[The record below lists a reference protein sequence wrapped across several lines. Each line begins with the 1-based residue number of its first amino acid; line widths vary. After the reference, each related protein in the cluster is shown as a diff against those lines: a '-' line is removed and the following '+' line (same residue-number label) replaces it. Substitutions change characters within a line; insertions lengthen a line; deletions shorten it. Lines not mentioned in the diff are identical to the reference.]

1 MQYLKDLALE
11 EFTAISTM
19 KSKSVDKGAEAY
31 VNAVAALSAIK
42 VALGVLKVG
51 TRTREIEGE
60 TVLTFIQS
68 ARVGANQ
75 YPWVKTPE
83 LLIKSSDGDDTEVP
97 LKELTLMVS
106 SRQTG
111 GKFCCRLL
119 PSCGSQGGEAMGCC
133 WSPIE
138 DGGDR
143 CADCLDS
150 EGGIYLDQKAVYV
163 CHPLYYLKYHLLL
176 PNLEPHVIA
185 ELLGAG
191 PVGELPFFPPVYD
204 EDNET
209 ESDRVKAETAADA
222 TPLKTAVAA
231 LHVASGGSNTFA
243 GRPSVG
249 GTSEGFGMDPFD
261 FDAGGLI
268 DAQSALLDDML
279 PAEELVAFLETASP
293 LHKREMEEIA
303 QVVKVGRAQLAHLH
317 KALKMTHINADE
329 KRRLGQQVTEL
340 LASNTQLVGRSMRLY
355 RASLA
360 PTPGL
365 RPHAEEQNEAMLITP
380 AVGSP
385 LAPCLRPY
393 RQSEGEQRV
402 HLAALEAKMVTLNL
416 TLADPNING
425 LAEVK
430 AVFDEKRRQLDG
442 EIMAA
447 RTRLRLDPSSYTP
460 AASAAAAYPR
470 APSEISELLSSVG
483 MIASRLDRMEV
494 ALQAGAGI
502 TSRMTN
508 SSMMG
513 DVINRAI
520 VPHVLQPLLQAA
532 VEKVEQAAGSAPMVA
547 DTKRKAIFDQ
557 MSGGTQLNDLFGRA
571 GAQSV
576 SYSAFTKKSEGMS
589 ETTEQTMLMLQVFN
603 DPGKVLDPTTRAKF
617 SRCFPGTAI
626 KFVKMSESPA
636 SFSAMINELVAA
648 YAKQATTSTLT
659 GASSYVVEFDTQM
672 LILYSAWMQH
682 LYGSF
687 DLTHGD
693 AASLA
698 SAAKAAKVSDIDR
711 LLNPK
716 HQVWSGIQAV
726 FLACINE
733 MWELRTKYNEQH
745 GADLGFVMSMFHIR
759 RYMEDYQKRGWRC
772 SHDSLLASTQVLQS
786 SLLQIGAFGASV
798 TSPEATAAAKKLS
811 ELTAAVAKLTTAGS
825 KSTGAADSSKE
836 LTALKHQ
843 LSQLSDSHQA
853 LKKKSTGAAAK
864 VPKTPAQKTREK
876 ESAKKWYDKNH
887 PAEAAARDA
896 AAAASAEAK
905 AEDEE

>member
-1 MQYLKDLALE
+1 
-11 EFTAISTM
+11 
-19 KSKSVDKGAEAY
+19 
-31 VNAVAALSAIK
+31 
-42 VALGVLKVG
+42 
-51 TRTREIEGE
+51 
-60 TVLTFIQS
+60 
-68 ARVGANQ
+68 
-75 YPWVKTPE
+75 
-83 LLIKSSDGDDTEVP
+83 
-97 LKELTLMVS
+97 
-106 SRQTG
+106 
-111 GKFCCRLL
+111 
-119 PSCGSQGGEAMGCC
+119 
-133 WSPIE
+133 
-138 DGGDR
+138 
-143 CADCLDS
+143 
-150 EGGIYLDQKAVYV
+150 
-163 CHPLYYLKYHLLL
+163 
-176 PNLEPHVIA
+176 
-185 ELLGAG
+185 
-191 PVGELPFFPPVYD
+191 
-204 EDNET
+204 
-209 ESDRVKAETAADA
+209 
-222 TPLKTAVAA
+222 
-231 LHVASGGSNTFA
+231 
-243 GRPSVG
+243 
-249 GTSEGFGMDPFD
+249 
-261 FDAGGLI
+261 
-268 DAQSALLDDML
+268 
-279 PAEELVAFLETASP
+279 
-293 LHKREMEEIA
+293 
-303 QVVKVGRAQLAHLH
+303 
-317 KALKMTHINADE
+317 
-329 KRRLGQQVTEL
+329 
-340 LASNTQLVGRSMRLY
+340 
-355 RASLA
+355 
-360 PTPGL
+360 
-365 RPHAEEQNEAMLITP
+365 
-380 AVGSP
+380 
-385 LAPCLRPY
+385 
-393 RQSEGEQRV
+393 
-402 HLAALEAKMVTLNL
+402 
-416 TLADPNING
+416 
-425 LAEVK
+425 
-430 AVFDEKRRQLDG
+430 
-442 EIMAA
+442 
-447 RTRLRLDPSSYTP
+447 
-460 AASAAAAYPR
+460 
-470 APSEISELLSSVG
+470 
-483 MIASRLDRMEV
+483 
-494 ALQAGAGI
+494 
-502 TSRMTN
+502 
-508 SSMMG
+508 MMG